1 MLTDRPLCLVSCSW
15 DAGCT
20 EAGGGAAASSSRRAE
35 NSRDLTSVR
44 WTELDLLPSPLV
56 VVVFSPPPH
65 TKWGYNCSAVTAFH
79 IVTGLKELICL
90 YVYFKPIHSKLT
102 LKVSFS

>member
-56 VVVFSPPPH
+56 VVVFFPPP
-65 TKWGYNCSAVTAFH
+65 TLSGDITAQISLLLMEMNRCYQAHFN
-79 IVTGLKELICL
+79 
-90 YVYFKPIHSKLT
+90 
-102 LKVSFS
+102 

>member
-1 MLTDRPLCLVSCSW
+1 MPGVVQLGL

-44 WTELDLLPSPLV
+44 WTELDLLPGPLV
-56 VVVFSPPPH
+56 VVVPPH
-65 TKWGYNCSAVTAFH
+65 HTLSGDITAQQSLLFM
-79 IVTGLKELICL
+79 
-90 YVYFKPIHSKLT
+90 
-102 LKVSFS
+102 